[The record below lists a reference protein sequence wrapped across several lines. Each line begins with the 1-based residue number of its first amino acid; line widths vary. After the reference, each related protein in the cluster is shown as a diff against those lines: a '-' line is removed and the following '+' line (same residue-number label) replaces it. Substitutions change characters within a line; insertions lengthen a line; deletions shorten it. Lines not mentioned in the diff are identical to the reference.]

1 MKKLLSDNDRT
12 DSDSGG
18 KLPANGLF
26 LLAEAAIDEE
36 PPLTE
41 NEAFLS
47 SIGSVM
53 IGYCDG
59 FFSFPEMSSIER
71 F

>member
-1 MKKLLSDNDRT
+1 MKKLLRDNDRT
-12 DSDSGG
+12 DSGG

-26 LLAEAAIDEE
+26 VLAEAAIDEE

-59 FFSFPEMSSIER
+59 FFFHSQKCHL
-71 F
+71 